1 MHRNMY
7 VGLVYYYDA
16 SRLDWFFLL
25 INSGVLG
32 RRARKG
38 RLIMTMNE
46 EFSLVNE
53 GVFKYLTADQLIEE
67 IAYADEALETL
78 SLERSIVGDCED
90 LDDLENRFRN
100 YRRKFVEL
108 LGFDPSD
115 SAEDDGG
122 DYVPAEVS
130 SSYSYDEVL
139 EIPF

>member
-1 MHRNMY
+1 MTT
-7 VGLVYYYDA
+7 
-16 SRLDWFFLL
+16 
-25 INSGVLG
+25 IN
-32 RRARKG
+32 
-38 RLIMTMNE
+38 

-78 SLERSIVGDCED
+78 SLERSIVGDCKD
-90 LDDLENRFRN
+90 LDNLENRFRN

-115 SAEDDGG
+115 STEDDGG
-122 DYVPAEVS
+122 DYVPAAEVS
-130 SSYSYDEVL
+130 SSYSYDEAL